1 MPLHDP
7 LNNDQKN
14 NYGSPD
20 RPDREDKNE
29 ELRFNGLSNSP
40 EIPPDFPIEDINER
54 EENGKVNSS
63 ANSVNQNSNTH
74 PFAPNGDYL
83 LADTG
88 ERAAFSNGAGSSTGI
103 TPNPKRHAP
112 PYATQP
118 YFRNQTGPLNRGQ
131 SQPVKTNGSSTET
144 PLEQSQKNRVTQS
157 NPVVNRKKPIKKKT
171 KNQTGCFIKALI
183 AILLLGLAGVFIV
196 GAAAIIQYFSLAGGL
211 PGIDNL
217 AEKTSQFET
226 TRIMDRNGDLL
237 YEMISPTAGR
247 RTYVPLEKIS
257 PYLIAATIATEDKE
271 YYDHPGYDPFAIFR
285 ALVQNYTGGET
296 VSGASTITQ
305 QLARTLLFSQDERT
319 EVSIRRKAREI
330 VLAAEITRK
339 YSKEEI
345 LELYLNEIYYSNL
358 AYGIEA
364 AAETYFNTT
373 ADKLTLSQA
382 SFLAGLPQA
391 PGVYDIFTNRED
403 TLNRHVQ
410 VLDLMVQLSEEKN
423 CIFISTNIQPV
434 CIDANSAARAA
445 VEIADYPFQ
454 IRENNMRFP
463 HWVNYIRS
471 QLEQQYDPQ
480 VIYRTGFTVYTTIDP
495 NIQQLAERIVKEQ
508 ISTLADFN
516 VLDGALVAIQP
527 STGQI
532 LSMVGS
538 ADFNNVEIDGQVN
551 MAINPRQPG
560 SSIKPITYAAAFEK
574 GWTPAT
580 LIWDVPSE
588 FPPSG
593 DPNDPREPYKPVNY
607 DEKFHGPVTVRS
619 ALANS
624 YNIPAVKTLD
634 YVGIYDDKST
644 QQEEGFIAFAKRM
657 GITSLTR
664 EDYGL
669 SLTLGGGEVTLL
681 DMTSAFAVFANQ
693 GIKVKP
699 VSILKIEDYSGNVL
713 FQYRPAEPEQVIR
726 AEHAFLISS
735 ILSDNAA
742 RTPMF
747 GENSVLRMPF
757 DTAAKTGTT
766 NDFRDNWTMGYTPDL
781 AVGVWVGN
789 ADYSPMINTTGLTGA
804 APIWSAFMREAV
816 PYITND
822 NPTPFRRPGGIVD
835 KVICSV
841 SGAEPA
847 EGCPDVR
854 TEIFASDQP
863 PLPRSMDFY
872 SKVTIDTWTGKLASG
887 VCQDSQKAVNAIIV
901 EDEWGKRWLRETA
914 DGHDWLASVGL
925 NENIRFAPKDTCTA
939 GDPRPTLFF
948 AGIEDGQ
955 VITESPYDI
964 YAVADVASG
973 FRDFRLEYGI
983 GEEPGKWINLAG
995 PFDSTRPVPDLLVTW
1010 NMSELTGNLVTLRI
1024 VMTGTDENYS
1034 EKRIS
1039 VILDVPAPTPM
1050 PTSTPTITPIPTET
1064 SIPTPTETPIPIPT
1078 DVIPTEVIPTEVL
1091 PTEEN
1096 SEETIGSLIEELI
1109 EIIQ

>member
-7 LNNDQKN
+7 LDSNFYNASRPENNPENEGREAKN
-14 NYGSPD
+14 SNDPFHTTPD
-20 RPDREDKNE
+20 
-29 ELRFNGLSNSP
+29 
-40 EIPPDFPIEDINER
+40 IQPDFPLEDINER
-54 EENGKVNSS
+54 NDLETEKLATNKKENLPT
-63 ANSVNQNSNTH
+63 NTH
-74 PFAPNGDYL
+74 PFAPNGDFL

-88 ERAAFSNGAGSSTGI
+88 ERAAYANGSGSPTGQ

-118 YFRNQTGPLNRGQ
+118 YFRNQSTSGVRAQ
-131 SQPVKTNGSSTET
+131 SQPVSVVSAPTVNTQ
-144 PLEQSQKNRVTQS
+144 EQSQRTRVS
-157 NPVVNRKKPIKKKT
+157 NPNLKKKKPVKKKQIG
-171 KNQTGCFIKALI
+171 QTGCFIKALI
-183 AILLLGLAGVFIV
+183 ALLLLGLAGVFII
-196 GAAAIIQYFSLAGGL
+196 GAAAIYQYFSLAGGL

-217 AEKTSQFET
+217 ADKTSQFET

-247 RTYVPLEKIS
+247 RTYISLDKIS
-257 PYLIAATIATEDKE
+257 PYLIAATIATEDKD
-271 YYDHPGYDPFAIFR
+271 YYDHPGYDPIAIFR

-319 EVSIRRKAREI
+319 EVSLRRKAREI

-339 YSKEEI
+339 YSKEQI
-345 LELYLNEIYYSNL
+345 LEMYLNEIYYSNL

-364 AAETYFNTT
+364 AAETYFDTT

-391 PGVYDIFTNRED
+391 PGVYDIFTNRDD

-410 VLDLMVQLSEEKN
+410 VLDLMVKLSEEKN
-423 CIFISTNIQPV
+423 CIYVSTNVQPV

-454 IRENNMRFP
+454 VRENNMRFP

-480 VIYRTGFTVYTTIDP
+480 TIFRTGFTVYTTIDP
-495 NIQQLAERIVKEQ
+495 NLQQLAERVVKEQ
-508 ISTLADFN
+508 VSTLTDFH

-527 STGQI
+527 ATGQI

-538 ADFNNVEIDGQVN
+538 ADFNNAEIDGQVN

-560 SSIKPITYAAAFEK
+560 SSIKPLTYAAAFEK

-607 DEKFHGPVTVRS
+607 DEKYHGPVTVRS

-624 YNIPAVKTLD
+624 YNIPAVKTLN
-634 YVGIYDDKST
+634 YIGIYDNEST
-644 QQEEGFIAFAKRM
+644 PGEEGFIAFAKRM

-664 EDYGL
+664 DDYGL

-681 DMTSAFAVFANQ
+681 DMTSAFSIFANQ
-693 GIKVKP
+693 GMQAKP
-699 VSILKIEDYSGNVL
+699 VSILKIEDYSGNVIY
-713 FQYRPAEPEQVIR
+713 QYKPEDPVQVIR
-726 AEHAFLISS
+726 PEHAYMISS
-735 ILSDNAA
+735 ILSDNKA

-747 GENSVLRMPF
+747 GENSYLRMPF
-757 DTAAKTGTT
+757 DAAGKTGTT

-781 AVGVWVGN
+781 AAGVWVGN

-816 PYITND
+816 PYLTNN

-835 KVICSV
+835 KVICSI
-841 SGAEPA
+841 SGTEPA
-847 EGCPDVR
+847 QGCPETR
-854 TEIFASDQP
+854 TEIFASDQL
-863 PLPRSMDFY
+863 PLPSSMDFY

-887 VCQDSQKAVNAIIV
+887 VCQDSQKSISAIIV
-901 EDEWGKRWLRETA
+901 EDEWGRRWLKETSE
-914 DGHDWLASVGL
+914 GHDWLANVGL
-925 NENIRFAPKDTCTA
+925 NENIRFAPQQSCSANDI
-939 GDPRPTLFF
+939 RPTVFF
-948 AGIEDGQ
+948 AGIEEGQ

-964 YAVADVASG
+964 YAVADVPSG
-973 FRDFRLEYGI
+973 FKNFRIEYGI
-983 GEEPGKWINLAG
+983 GEEPSAWTILAG
-995 PFDSTRPVPDLLVTW
+995 PIDSTRPVPDRLVTW
-1010 NMSELTGNLVTLRI
+1010 NMAELTGNIVTLRI
-1024 VMTGTDENYS
+1024 VMNGTEENYY
-1034 EKRIS
+1034 EKRIH
-1039 VILDVPAPTPM
+1039 VILNVPAPTPL
-1050 PTSTPTITPIPTET
+1050 PTATSTITPVPTETSTPTQTTAPT
-1064 SIPTPTETPIPIPT
+1064 S
-1078 DVIPTEVIPTEVL
+1078 TEVIPTEEPTLVPADVEPE
-1091 PTEEN
+1091 PTEK
-1096 SEETIGSLIEELI
+1096 
-1109 EIIQ
+1109 

>member
-1 MPLHDP
+1 MPPQDSLD
-7 LNNDQKN
+7 NNMYNRSSRENQTDRSKDSEEPKFKN
-14 NYGSPD
+14 PYDTP
-20 RPDREDKNE
+20 
-29 ELRFNGLSNSP
+29 P
-40 EIPPDFPIEDINER
+40 EIPPDFPLEDVNER
-54 EENGKVNSS
+54 IDR
-63 ANSVNQNSNTH
+63 NQEKATNNNKQTTTTH
-74 PFAPNGDYL
+74 PFDTNGDLL

-88 ERAAFSNGAGSSTGI
+88 ERAAFSNGAGSSLEL

-118 YFRNQTGPLNRGQ
+118 YYRNQTTSVNRGQ
-131 SQPVKTNGSSTET
+131 SQPVKTISGGT
-144 PLEQSQKNRVTQS
+144 PVAESPKKQRTHPTPVGSQKKTGKGKS
-157 NPVVNRKKPIKKKT
+157 N
-171 KNQTGCFIKALI
+171 NQTGCFIKALI
-183 AILLLGLAGVFIV
+183 ALLLMGLAGVFVV

-247 RTYVPLEKIS
+247 RTYIPLEKIS

-271 YYDHPGYDPFAIFR
+271 YYEHPGFDPFAIFR
-285 ALVQNYTGGET
+285 ALVQNYTGDDT
-296 VSGASTITQ
+296 FSGASTITQ

-339 YSKEEI
+339 YSKEQI
-345 LELYLNEIYYSNL
+345 LELYLNEIYYSNM

-410 VLDLMVQLSEEKN
+410 VLDLMVQLSDEKN
-423 CIFISTNIQPV
+423 CIYVSTNVQPV

-445 VEIADYPFQ
+445 VEIADYQFE

-463 HWVNYIRS
+463 HWVTYIRY
-471 QLEQQYDPQ
+471 QLEQLYDPQ
-480 VIYRTGFTVYTTIDP
+480 MIYRTGFTVYTTIDP
-495 NIQQLAERIVKEQ
+495 NLQELAERVVKEQ
-508 ISTLADFN
+508 ISTLADFSVSN
-516 VLDGALVAIQP
+516 GALVAIQP

-538 ADFNNVEIDGQVN
+538 ADFSNEEIDGQVN
-551 MAINPRQPG
+551 MTINPRQPG
-560 SSIKPITYAAAFEK
+560 SSIKPLTYAAAFEK
-574 GWTPAT
+574 GWTPST

-593 DPNDPREPYKPVNY
+593 DPNDPREPYKPINY

-634 YVGIYDDKST
+634 FVGIYDNKNT
-644 QQEEGFIAFAKRM
+644 REEEGFIAFAKRM
-657 GITSLTR
+657 GINSFTR

-669 SLTLGGGEVTLL
+669 ALTLGGGEVTLL
-681 DMTSAFAVFANQ
+681 DLTTAFSIFANQ
-693 GIKVKP
+693 GIKVNP

-713 FQYRPAEPEQVIR
+713 FQYKPEDPKPVIR
-726 AEHAFLISS
+726 QEHAYLISS
-735 ILSDNAA
+735 ILSDNRA

-747 GENSVLRMPF
+747 GENSLLRMPF
-757 DTAAKTGTT
+757 DAAAKTGTT

-781 AVGVWVGN
+781 AAGVWVGN
-789 ADYSPMINTTGLTGA
+789 ADYSPMLNTTGLTGA
-804 APIWSAFMREAV
+804 APIWSTFMREAV

-835 KVICSV
+835 KVICSI
-841 SGAEPA
+841 SGTEPS

-863 PLPRSMDFY
+863 PLPSSMDFF

-887 VCQDSQKAVNAIIV
+887 VCQDSQRSVNAIIV
-901 EDEWGKRWLRETA
+901 KDDWGRRWLRETG
-914 DGHDWLASVGL
+914 DGHNWLANVGL
-925 NENIRFAPKDTCTA
+925 SENIRFAPEESCTA
-939 GDPRPTLFF
+939 DDVRPTVFF
-948 AGIEDGQ
+948 AGVEDGQ

-983 GEEPGKWINLAG
+983 GEEPGKWTLLAG
-995 PFDSTRPVPDLLVTW
+995 PFDSTRPVPDLLATW
-1010 NMSELTGNLVTLRI
+1010 NMSELTGNLITLRI
-1024 VMTGTDENYS
+1024 IMNGHNENYS
-1034 EKRIS
+1034 EKRIH
-1039 VILDVPAPTPM
+1039 VILDVPAPTPI
-1050 PTSTPTITPIPTET
+1050 PTATPTVTPIPTET
-1064 SIPTPTETPIPIPT
+1064 LTPTATI
-1078 DVIPTEVIPTEVL
+1078 VIPTEVIPTEVI
-1091 PTEEN
+1091 PTEEVPT
-1096 SEETIGSLIEELI
+1096 ETIPDVPLGITIE
-1109 EIIQ
+1109 